1 MLNLIKKRSKEK
13 KIKEGEDKKSEVELD
28 EKLEEEIE
36 EEINREDKE
45 EAKKEE
51 KEDDI
56 TTKLM
61 ERINEIE
68 NKLPRIDVSIENIKR
83 EIDEIKSRLQK
94 IDDTLKDIMVIYEL
108 VSSQIN
114 PFISSSGIIDVGE
127 LKKRV
132 DNLER
137 DLKLFFINI
146 DLDKIIREVLE
157 EEVI

>member
-1 MLNLIKKRSKEK
+1 MLNLIKKENREKKSKENGSK
-13 KIKEGEDKKSEVELD
+13 ENKIELD
-28 EKLEEEIE
+28 EKLEEAIE
-36 EEINREDKE
+36 EEISKIDKE
-45 EAKKEE
+45 EEDKKE
-51 KEDDI
+51 DI
-56 TTKLM
+56 MTKLM

-83 EIDEIKSRLQK
+83 EIDDIKSRLQK

-146 DLDKIIREVLE
+146 DLDKIIKEVLE

>member
-51 KEDDI
+51 KEEDI

-83 EIDEIKSRLQK
+83 EIDDIKSRLQK

-146 DLDKIIREVLE
+146 DLDKIIKEVLE